1 MYGRLKFPG
10 SRSVDADCLQT
21 NNRFSHVTSIYRG
34 RSLCTCNFEAPR
46 PNIHANRPIYSFY
59 AGLGATGDF
68 HDNLITFAYQRQV
81 ESDPTNIPYYLEC
94 LQEVAE
100 ERRSEALQTL
110 AAIEASKDKISLKDV
125 RNAYK
130 EFGLDFPSVLL
141 DDDTVIGTFQ
151 SRIADA
157 PRQEAELRR
166 ALKIIGQHRSSE
178 KIQQI
183 ASNGRCVLAAL
194 YRKVCVIT
202 TGCLSVNSRVK
213 L

>member
-1 MYGRLKFPG
+1 M
-10 SRSVDADCLQT
+10 
-21 NNRFSHVTSIYRG
+21 
-34 RSLCTCNFEAPR
+34 
-46 PNIHANRPIYSFY
+46 YSFY

-130 EFGLDFPSVLL
+130 EFGLDFPSILL

-194 YRKVCVIT
+194 YRK
-202 TGCLSVNSRVK
+202 G
-213 L
+213 